1 MIRIPNNKKGDM
13 MSSIIYYHA
22 GCPVCIEA
30 ERTVVS
36 ELQKVSDVTIVNL
49 GEDKADLA
57 AAKSAGV
64 ESVPALVINGLPFHI
79 NFGASMS
86 ALES

>member
-1 MIRIPNNKKGDM
+1 
-13 MSSIIYYHA
+13 MSKIIYYHA

-30 ERTVVS
+30 ERTVVA
-36 ELQKVSDVTIVNL
+36 ELQKNAEVTIVNL
-49 GEDKADLA
+49 GEDKASLA
-57 AAKSAGV
+57 NAKSVGV

-79 NFGASMS
+79 NFGAPMS

>member
-1 MIRIPNNKKGDM
+1 

-49 GEDKADLA
+49 GEDKTSLAD
-57 AAKSAGV
+57 AKSAGV
-64 ESVPALVINGLPFHI
+64 QSVPALVINGLSFHI
-79 NFGASMS
+79 NFGAALS

>member
-1 MIRIPNNKKGDM
+1 M

-22 GCPVCIEA
+22 GCPVCVEA
-30 ERTVVS
+30 ERSVVA
-36 ELQKVSDVTIVNL
+36 ELQKNSEVTIVNL
-49 GEDKADLA
+49 GEDKAAIVD
-57 AAKSAGV
+57 AKSVGV

-79 NFGASMS
+79 NFGAPMS